1 MSAHNFY
8 KDWLTGTRR
17 LTSVLMKI
25 NTGATGAV
33 TSFTSKKEGV
43 SNITR
48 ASAGRYLCVLDQK
61 YGELVDVSA
70 GVFVTTASG
79 AYNAAKAANGYIVR
93 TTVVGVLDTGNSF
106 NLQFIDN
113 GNADADVQDNSIV
126 KIIATMRDS

>member
-17 LTSVLMKI
+17 LTSVLIKI

-33 TSFTSKKEGV
+33 SSFSSKKEGI
-43 SNITR
+43 SNVTR
-48 ASAGRYLCVLDQK
+48 SSAGRYLLTLDQK

-79 AYNAAKAANGYIVR
+79 AYAAAKASNGYIVR
-93 TTVVGVLDTGNSF
+93 TTVVGVLDSGNAF
-106 NLQFIDN
+106 LLQFIDTN
-113 GNADADVQDNSIV
+113 NADADVQDNSVV